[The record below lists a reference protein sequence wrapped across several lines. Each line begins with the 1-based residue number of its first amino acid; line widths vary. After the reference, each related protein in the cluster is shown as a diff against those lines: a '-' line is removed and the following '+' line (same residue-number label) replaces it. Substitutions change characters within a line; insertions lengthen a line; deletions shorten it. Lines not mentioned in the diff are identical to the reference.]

1 MTFSSNKF
9 EKIVLKKCKSISQ
22 SGNLEIQQLFFCEK
36 EDFAVHGGRKKVD
49 MATSMLKCTLRRLD
63 DNGSLYTRA

>member
-9 EKIVLKKCKSISQ
+9 EKIVLKKCKLVSQ
-22 SGNLEIQQLFFCEK
+22 SGNLEIQRLFCEK
-36 EDFAVHGGRKKVD
+36 EDFAVHGCRKKVV